1 MEKFK
6 RIDSNSKLKF
16 FITTQNDFLETMKS
30 IKELENDFQIIL
42 QICQINV
49 FLIIVETVPRTV
61 PVEVKDSKI
70 ENKRRI
76 NYDC

>member
-42 QICQINV
+42 QIVQTNA

-76 NYDC
+76 NYEC